1 MSIHGYLQMEF
12 IFWKYRGM
20 IKCCRAVSNMMCAE
34 SCLVD
39 FAPCF
44 RWNQVGS
51 QLWFLCCGS
60 PGTIALNTSFCHIWQ
75 ETDIMSVISLLLIVE
90 LWWVRSPVPTLP
102 SMFGK
107 APILFQTRILISNR
121 YLYPSPNLALFPGT
135 GHPSYVM
142 SEVLHEIKWCFLEF
156 FLFSSFYIYSST
168 RLNIVVE
175 RPYPNLDQRGHPI
188 SDKINNSL
196 FAVVP
201 VTFLRSAALLRSK
214 RLEQWTWICFLF
226 SE

>member
-12 IFWKYRGM
+12 IFWKYRGV
-20 IKCCRAVSNMMCAE
+20 IKCCHAESNMMWAE

-75 ETDIMSVISLLLIVE
+75 LTDIMSVISLLLNVE

-102 SMFGK
+102 SMFGR
-107 APILFQTRILISNR
+107 APYPVSDQNINFQSVFISLTKPCPFSWDWSSFLWYVWSATWNQMMLFR
-121 YLYPSPNLALFPGT
+121 
-135 GHPSYVM
+135 
-142 SEVLHEIKWCFLEF
+142 VLSFLF
-156 FLFSSFYIYSST
+156 FL
-168 RLNIVVE
+168 
-175 RPYPNLDQRGHPI
+175 NLQFNTVKHCRR
-188 SDKINNSL
+188 KT
-196 FAVVP
+196 VP
-201 VTFLRSAALLRSK
+201 
-214 RLEQWTWICFLF
+214 
-226 SE
+226 